1 VSLPGRLVD
10 VGGTA
15 VFVHRRGPQGA
26 PTVVLL
32 HGFLM
37 SHFYYR
43 HILPALAEHYDVI
56 AIDLPGFGESD
67 KPHPTRYPYSLA
79 ALGRTVIGLLDRL
92 GVARAA
98 VIGHSMGGGVAIDVA
113 AQAPDRIWALVPSC
127 AAAYEP
133 PLPPEAA
140 LILAP
145 KVGRT
150 LFLRG
155 YSRRRFANDLR
166 TMAYRSPDMV
176 PDEMVDFWWERL
188 NRPGG
193 REAAYAML
201 RELAR
206 LAPIADRLHLPLRPP
221 TLLVWGEE
229 DRLVPLDRARRLSRD
244 LRVPLRI
251 VPCTGHTP
259 HEERPHT
266 FVRLV
271 LPFLEQAAQVSGG
284 AETCRSAS

>member
-1 VSLPGRLVD
+1 M
-10 VGGTA
+10 
-15 VFVHRRGPQGA
+15 FVHRRGPQGA

-43 HILPALAEHYDVI
+43 HILPALAERFDVI

-67 KPHPTRYPYSLA
+67 KPSPLRYSYSLQTF
-79 ALGRTVIGLLDRL
+79 GRTVIDLLDRL
-92 GVARAA
+92 GVTRAA

-113 AQAPDRIWALVPSC
+113 AQAGERIWALVPSGP
-127 AAAYEP
+127 AAYEP
-133 PLPPEAA
+133 PLPTSAQ

-145 KVGRT
+145 GVGRR

-155 YSRRRFANDLR
+155 YTRGRFANDLR

-206 LAPIADRLHLPLRPP
+206 LAPVGQRLQLPLRPP
-221 TLLVWGEE
+221 TLLIWGEE
-229 DRLVPLDRARRLSRD
+229 DRLVPMDRARRLSRD
-244 LRVPLRI
+244 LGVPVRI

-259 HEERPHT
+259 HEERPET
-266 FVRLV
+266 FLRLV
-271 LPFLEQAAQVSGG
+271 LPFLEQALSQPA
-284 AETCRSAS
+284 AESCRSAS